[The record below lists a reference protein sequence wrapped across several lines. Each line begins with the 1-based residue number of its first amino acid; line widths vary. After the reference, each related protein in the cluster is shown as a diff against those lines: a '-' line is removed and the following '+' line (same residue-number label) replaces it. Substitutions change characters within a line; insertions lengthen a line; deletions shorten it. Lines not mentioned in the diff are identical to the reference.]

1 VQGKHRFPN
10 RSHRTGQRRS
20 EASENKRPKPRAAR
34 ERKHRKKPT
43 PRAQKKPGAARA
55 VPLSTA
61 DTRVG
66 RMRVAIL
73 SRAAASQ
80 GPRGPG
86 GPIGRRTPPDPKP
99 SVAAISTDPPRFP
112 PTATRAL
119 QPATTTGGL
128 VAYNAQGRPAR
139 RARSLVIPQPYPLI
153 EPSGTHL
160 PQLSGWLTASSL
172 SAWEAQRRRARK
184 IAGPGLSRPGRHDT
198 GSLPLP
204 VPIHGPVARGLLP
217 RPPRSGWIGTAT

>member
-86 GPIGRRTPPDPKP
+86 GRLAAERPRIRSHP
-99 SVAAISTDPPRFP
+99 SRPFPDPPRFP

-139 RARSLVIPQPYPLI
+139 RARSSVIPQPYPLI

-160 PQLSGWLTASSL
+160 PQLSGWLTTSSP
-172 SAWEAQRRRARK
+172 SAWKAQRRSARK
-184 IAGPGLSRPGRHDT
+184 IAGPG
-198 GSLPLP
+198 
-204 VPIHGPVARGLLP
+204 
-217 RPPRSGWIGTAT
+217 